1 MLRTRDKLEAEVRT
15 SMKIGITYRVF
26 FSLLGATCLAILSL
40 FLIMRWSVDREFYR
54 YLGTIDQTRLEQM
67 ATDLGRKYQ
76 ERGNWNFLEK
86 EPPRWDVGGLV
97 IPPEHDA
104 VRSQPEEGNE
114 PQRQHHAQH
123 RPLHRRGAGRLIV
136 LDQNRTAVL
145 GFNPNNENVN
155 FHPIMGGGRTVGYV
169 GLLSPKHFL
178 HPIQVQFLRQQRL
191 ALSIAAAGIVL
202 VVMVISLLLARR
214 LVRPIKGLAA
224 ATHDIASG
232 HYDTRISADST
243 DELGRLAQDFN
254 NMAITLEKHEQE
266 RRQWVADI
274 SHELRTPIA
283 VLRGEIE
290 ALLDGIRTITSERV
304 RSLYAEVL
312 RLNRLVD
319 DLYQLSLSDIGV
331 LTLRRENIDLAR
343 VLTES
348 LKTYRTEFA
357 QKGIRLKPDIP
368 EAINSTV
375 FADQERLSQ
384 LFANLFENSL
394 RYTDEGGELVVSLTP
409 GRNFAAVEFQDS
421 KPGVPDEDLGRLFD
435 RLYRVEGSRNRKT
448 GGAGL
453 GLAISKNIVE
463 AHGGTISAHQSSLGG
478 LLIRVTLPVEEGDR
492 E

>member
-1 MLRTRDKLEAEVRT
+1 MATNCNDSTLLRTGRCIVGEQDGSSFWMRT
-15 SMKIGITYRVF
+15 GQLCWDLIQITRM
-26 FSLLGATCLAILSL
+26 L
-40 FLIMRWSVDREFYR
+40 
-54 YLGTIDQTRLEQM
+54 
-67 ATDLGRKYQ
+67 
-76 ERGNWNFLEK
+76 
-86 EPPRWDVGGLV
+86 
-97 IPPEHDA
+97 
-104 VRSQPEEGNE
+104 
-114 PQRQHHAQH
+114 
-123 RPLHRRGAGRLIV
+123 
-136 LDQNRTAVL
+136 
-145 GFNPNNENVN
+145 N
-155 FHPIMGGGRTVGYV
+155 FHPIMVEGRTVGYV

-202 VVMVISLLLARR
+202 VVMVISLPLARR

-232 HYDTRISADST
+232 HYDTRISVDST

-290 ALLDGIRTITSERV
+290 ALLDGIRTITPERV

-319 DLYQLSLSDIGV
+319 DLYQLSLSDIGA

-348 LKTYRTEFA
+348 LKTYRAEFV
-357 QKGIRLKPDIP
+357 QKGISLKPNIP
-368 EAINSTV
+368 EATNSTV

-394 RYTDEGGELVVSLTP
+394 RYTDEGGELALSLRSRE
-409 GRNFAAVEFQDS
+409 GILLLLNFRTQNQAF
-421 KPGVPDEDLGRLFD
+421 LMR
-435 RLYRVEGSRNRKT
+435 T
-448 GGAGL
+448 
-453 GLAISKNIVE
+453 
-463 AHGGTISAHQSSLGG
+463 
-478 LLIRVTLPVEEGDR
+478 
-492 E
+492 